1 MRGADFKHSDDETLW
16 SMSPCVRKPWAKK
29 RSRPPHHVPLAGWAA
44 AAQRR
49 IYAVSEGEWLL
60 PVRPR
65 NLDVAP
71 KQPHANPNWI
81 TKLVERLPGMDMNPH
96 RIRDA
101 RASYGPE
108 RLGWAKN
115 DTNTVLDHLE
125 RFDPDDVTAQHYNTS
140 PMLVRKREM
149 MRQWLAFLDACE
161 AEARAADRRSPTS
174 HGYATGS
181 TASGTASSA
190 GAAPSSARRMPGMRT
205 PPDRGL
211 YIPRRAVGGT
221 YTPHCRRVSKATH
234 RGLFVSHATP
244 GRRLS

>member
-1 MRGADFKHSDDETLW
+1 MDAPSRRSRAGMRGADFKHSDDETLW

-125 RFDPDDVTAQHYNTS
+125 RFRPGRRHGAALQH
-140 PMLVRKREM
+140 V
-149 MRQWLAFLDACE
+149 ADAG
-161 AEARAADRRSPTS
+161 AEARDDAAV
-174 HGYATGS
+174 
-181 TASGTASSA
+181 A
-190 GAAPSSARRMPGMRT
+190 GV
-205 PPDRGL
+205 
-211 YIPRRAVGGT
+211 PRRLRGRG
-221 YTPHCRRVSKATH
+221 PRRRPALADVTRIRDGIYRK
-234 RGLFVSHATP
+234 RYGEL
-244 GRRLS
+244 GWRRAIKRAKDARDEDAA